1 MHYDEPFMCILEQA
15 SQIWLDFIYVIHPK
29 LQLLI
34 KQSFLYIFFCTHSFL
49 LLLKQSHGMKNRN
62 DGRIHGSC

>member
-34 KQSFLYIFFCTHSFL
+34 KQSFPCIFISAL
-49 LLLKQSHGMKNRN
+49 ILSHATIFR
-62 DGRIHGSC
+62 GREWGATALSQ